1 MLAVND
7 LEVHY
12 QELRALR
19 GVSLEVSEADLVAL
33 VGSNGAGKTTLLNTI
48 SGLLPAVKGHVSW
61 RGNSILGLSA
71 DAICQAGIIQVPE
84 GRKLFARMTV
94 AENLEMGAYLP
105 AARAHIAKNLQMVF
119 EIFPRLAERRK
130 QVASSL
136 SGGEQQMVA
145 VARAIMATP
154 QLLMLDEPS
163 LGLSPIL
170 VKEIFKLIQQINA
183 QEGVSILLVEQN
195 ARLALR
201 LANYGY
207 VMENGRIVLDG
218 LAEKLEENEDIKE
231 FYLGLSQKGKRKSY
245 REVKHYKRRKR
256 WLS

>member
-19 GVSLEVSEADLVAL
+19 GVSLEVTEADLVAL
-33 VGSNGAGKTTLLNTI
+33 IGSNGAGKTTLLNTI
-48 SGLLPAVKGHVSW
+48 SGLLPAARGHVSW

-71 DAICQAGIIQVPE
+71 DAICQEGIIQVPE
-84 GRKLFARMTV
+84 GRKLFSRMTV
-94 AENLEMGAYLP
+94 EENLEMGAYLP
-105 AARAHIAKNLQMVF
+105 AARAHIAENFQMVF

-163 LGLSPIL
+163 LGLAP
-170 VKEIFKLIQQINA
+170 VMAAEIFQVIEDLSQRGITTLLIS
-183 QEGVSILLVEQN
+183 QEVLHTLTI
-195 ARLALR
+195 ATYA
-201 LANYGY
+201 Y
-207 VMENGRIVLDG
+207 VLENGKVTLDG
-218 LAEKLEENEDIKE
+218 PAQQLLDDARIKE
-231 FYLGLSQKGKRKSY
+231 SYLGL
-245 REVKHYKRRKR
+245 
-256 WLS
+256 